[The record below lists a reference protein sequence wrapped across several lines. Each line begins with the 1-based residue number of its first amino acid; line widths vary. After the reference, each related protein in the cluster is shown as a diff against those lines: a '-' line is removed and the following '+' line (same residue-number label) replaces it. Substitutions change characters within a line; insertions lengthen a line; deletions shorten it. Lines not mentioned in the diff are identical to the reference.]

1 MFFSRHDGLDKGRE
15 RGPLCPALIMA
26 NKNIHFSVDLSIRRR
41 EGFYFVL
48 SLGAKEAMSLAL
60 MDASFLSWYISK
72 LPHCRL
78 VLQWST
84 VSHIFYVKCALCN
97 GVCLLYGKIQTREL
111 SVKLYHGKSSGRF
124 MVRSNLPSGWT
135 LPEVRAR
142 LHTSS
147 VSNYIQISSNS

>member
-1 MFFSRHDGLDKGRE
+1 MLVGFLYFLRYVFSRHDGLDKGRE

-72 LPHCRL
+72 LPHCL
-78 VLQWST
+78 TCPT
-84 VSHIFYVKCALCN
+84 VVHCFSHLLC
-97 GVCLLYGKIQTREL
+97 
-111 SVKLYHGKSSGRF
+111 
-124 MVRSNLPSGWT
+124 
-135 LPEVRAR
+135 
-142 LHTSS
+142 
-147 VSNYIQISSNS
+147 